1 MKYGLKKISTLI
13 ITLLVIS
20 FLTFLSFSIIPGDS
34 AIASLGIDATKEAV
48 EAVREELGLDKPVFI
63 RYGTWLLGILK
74 GNLGTSLQ
82 YKMPVTELLRNRF
95 PVTFWLSFLSILFI
109 VICSLPLGIVAAKK
123 EGGIL
128 DRIIMIVS
136 QFSMAI
142 PPFFLGML
150 ITFIF
155 GLILRW
161 FTPGAYISME
171 ESFLGFLKYL
181 IFPSIA
187 IAIPKIAML
196 VKFLRSSLLRQ
207 LKLDYV
213 RTARSKGNSENDILY
228 KHVLKNALIPVI
240 TFLGL
245 IIADIFANSIMIE
258 LVFSLP
264 GLGRLLVV
272 AISNRDFPVVSTII
286 LYIAFVIVI
295 INFIVDILYHFIDP
309 RVRV

>member
-20 FLTFLSFSIIPGDS
+20 FLTFLAFSIIPGDS